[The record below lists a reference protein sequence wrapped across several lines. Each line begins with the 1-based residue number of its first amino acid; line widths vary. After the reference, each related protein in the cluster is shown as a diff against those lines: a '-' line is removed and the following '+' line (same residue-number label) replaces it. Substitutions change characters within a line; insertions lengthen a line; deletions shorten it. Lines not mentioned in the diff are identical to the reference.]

1 MGSKNQGG
9 NIAFLKA
16 IKKRFRSQNTKV
28 MLFVGLEPFLKVII
42 LYKYTVIYFSGLNMN
57 ITFIKPPDPTKP
69 DYKIPFM
76 ADLVP
81 AGFPSP
87 AQDFVEK
94 RLDVNELCEV
104 DQQNCFFVTVSGES
118 MINAGIHDGDVLVV
132 NRSLKARHGD
142 FVVASIYGEFTV
154 KELQTK
160 PVVRLMPHNKDFKP
174 IYINAESE
182 LIINGVVTSVV
193 RVLK

>member
-1 MGSKNQGG
+1 
-9 NIAFLKA
+9 
-16 IKKRFRSQNTKV
+16 
-28 MLFVGLEPFLKVII
+28 
-42 LYKYTVIYFSGLNMN
+42 MN
-57 ITFIKPPDPTKP
+57 ITFINSPEPTKP

-94 RLDVNELCEV
+94 RLDVNDLCIP
-104 DQQNCFFVTVSGES
+104 DPPNTFLVTVDGES
-118 MINAGIHDGDVLVV
+118 MVNAGIHDGDTLVV
-132 NRSLKARHGD
+132 NRALKPRHGD
-142 FVVASIYGEFTV
+142 FVVATIYGEQTV

-160 PVVRLMPHNKDFKP
+160 PRVRLMPHNKAFKP